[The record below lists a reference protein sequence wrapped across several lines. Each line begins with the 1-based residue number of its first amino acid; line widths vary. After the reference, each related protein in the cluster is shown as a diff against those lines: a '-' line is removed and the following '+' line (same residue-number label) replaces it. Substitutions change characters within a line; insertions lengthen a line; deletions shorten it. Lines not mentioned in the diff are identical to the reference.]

1 MMGKRLDNKE
11 QATEV
16 IRLAGLAL
24 RHFEVWRVYTDQTSL
39 DRLFPAMRHFPDFV
53 RLDEHAHRELF
64 LLYLGCLFET
74 NGNTINLAGLI
85 EAAAK
90 ASDRFDKERVS
101 GSLKEADE
109 MIRKI
114 AMVRGGAV
122 AHRGIS
128 ISRKDLF
135 EKAGLKPDDLRV
147 LVDDAEQIAYA
158 IGRAF
163 GIAPFTVSVL
173 ATVELDAIYTRLL
186 PDAGA
191 EGGTTGSYEA
201 KNTRG

>member
-1 MMGKRLDNKE
+1 MGKRLDYEE

-24 RHFEVWRVYTDQTSL
+24 RHFEVWRVYTDEAS
-39 DRLFPAMRHFPDFV
+39 RNKLFPAMRHFPDFV
-53 RLDEHAHRELF
+53 RLDEHAHQELF

-90 ASDRFDKERVS
+90 ANGRFDAEKVW

-128 ISRKDLF
+128 ISRKDIF
-135 EKAGLKPDDLRV
+135 EKAGLTPDNLRV

-163 GIAPFTVSVL
+163 GVAPFTVAVL
-173 ATVELDAIYTRLL
+173 APVELDRIYTRLL
-186 PDAGA
+186 PSAGD
-191 EGGTTGSYEA
+191 GGGDDWVL
-201 KNTRG
+201 